1 MKYIITAP
9 TNKPYAASDKENNTP
24 ASKILFPNSRKRKR
38 FIQSK
43 NTHIVPKC
51 PGSKK
56 IRQSG
61 VQVVGLDHHSD

>member
-38 FIQSK
+38 FIQSTVSIYRGRMK
-43 NTHIVPKC
+43 FAW
-51 PGSKK
+51 
-56 IRQSG
+56 
-61 VQVVGLDHHSD
+61 L